1 MRVLV
6 TGADGFVGR
15 WLTIELQRGGHE
27 VVAAPGHEELDLS
40 SASPA
45 EVAAVVEAI
54 RPDAVAHLAAI
65 SFAPDAERDPEHAIA
80 VNGRGTGALLEG
92 LDEADIAAPVLVVS
106 SADVYGKPA
115 HLPIAEDAPLLADRP
130 YGQSKIEQERAAL
143 AAHSRG
149 RHLVIAR
156 SFNHLGPG
164 QRESFAAPAFARR
177 VLALKHGETS
187 EIPVGNVDVRRDFT
201 DVRDVAR
208 AYRLLLESLA
218 RGELSHEPPILN
230 VGSGRSVAIRDVLGI
245 LCQLADVPM
254 TIREDPSLV
263 RPNEPV
269 EIRADIGLVN
279 RLVGWRPQIP
289 LERSLADLLASLEG

>member
-1 MRVLV
+1 V
-6 TGADGFVGR
+6 
-15 WLTIELQRGGHE
+15 
-27 VVAAPGHEELDLS
+27 
-40 SASPA
+40 PA
-45 EVAAVVEAI
+45 
-54 RPDAVAHLAAI
+54 
-65 SFAPDAERDPEHAIA
+65 
-80 VNGRGTGALLEG
+80 
-92 LDEADIAAPVLVVS
+92 LVVS
-106 SADVYGKPA
+106 SADVYGRPTR
-115 HLPIAEDAPLLADRP
+115 LPIGEDAPLLADRP
-130 YGQSKIEQERAAL
+130 YGRSKIAQERAAL
-143 AAHSRG
+143 EAHGRG
-149 RHLVIAR
+149 RAMVIAR

-208 AYRLLLESLA
+208 AYRLLLEALV
-218 RGELSHEPPILN
+218 RGDLGIEPPIVN
-230 VGSGRSVAIRDVLGI
+230 IGSGRSVAIRDVLGI

-254 TIREDPSLV
+254 TIREDAALV
-263 RPNEPV
+263 RPDEPQ